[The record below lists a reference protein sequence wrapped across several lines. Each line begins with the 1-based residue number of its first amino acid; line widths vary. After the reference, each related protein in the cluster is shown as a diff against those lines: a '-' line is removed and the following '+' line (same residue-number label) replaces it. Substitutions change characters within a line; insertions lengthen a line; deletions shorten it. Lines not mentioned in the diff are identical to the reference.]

1 MLLGLENIINEDLI
15 NLTLNFTKNLVVSFL
30 IFFVGRLIAKK
41 IISTLRNSLK
51 KKNLDNTL
59 IIFFSNVIYGI
70 AIAFL
75 AIAALN
81 QLGVQTTSLA
91 AMLAAAGLAIG
102 LAFQSSLSN
111 IASGVMIILFKPFAI
126 GHFIE
131 ASGVLGTVE
140 EVGIFNTKLK
150 TPDNKMIITPNSKII
165 SDKIINYSVNEIR
178 RIDLVFGCAYEDDL
192 KKVRKT
198 IEKVLEKEER
208 VLKDPEP
215 TIGVL
220 ELADNSVNFAVRPWV
235 KKDDYFNTMLSLNE
249 EMKIAFDK
257 AGISIPYP
265 QRDMNIK
272 YQDQKNL
279 KPKK

>member
-91 AMLAAAGLAIG
+91 AMIAAAGLAIG